1 MSEQHPIFDERYV
14 PSGPMSNTVQTGAPV
29 AAKSSEQ
36 DVIKDIDEA
45 VKQYGTNKP
54 RRVITRVRKP
64 ES

>member
-1 MSEQHPIFDERYV
+1 MSEQKPIFDEHYV
-14 PSGPMSNTVQTGAPV
+14 PSGPVSDTVQAGALIAPE
-29 AAKSSEQ
+29 SSKQ
-36 DVIKDIDEA
+36 DAMKDVDEA